1 MEYELYWAI
10 NIDDHEKFLSLGGD
24 HLPLDFD
31 IEVARGVYYKPIIVA
46 AVLERIECLKIMI

>member
-10 NIDDHEKFLSLGGD
+10 NIDDPEKFMSLGGD

-31 IEVARGVYYKPIIVA
+31 IEVTRGVYYKPIIVA
-46 AVLERIECLKIMI
+46 AVTERIECLKIMI